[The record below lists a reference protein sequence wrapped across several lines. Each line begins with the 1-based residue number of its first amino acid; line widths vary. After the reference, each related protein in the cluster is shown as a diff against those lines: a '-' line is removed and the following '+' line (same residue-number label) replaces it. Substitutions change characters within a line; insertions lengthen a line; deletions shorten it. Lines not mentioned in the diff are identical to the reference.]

1 MAAWVRVSPG
11 ARARSVSSV
20 SGRAC
25 GAGLR
30 QEMPADREAVWGLGS
45 AGSSPEP
52 PSQGPRGQ
60 PSVLVCGVLEAERP
74 PSIPPHHA
82 HFIVCVPP
90 SPPCHVCPSG
100 GGAGA
105 GWRALTH
112 GGGPLPRPWE
122 LAGLGA
128 VPLMPLPQRRQRSQ
142 GEAEAEAGQLVRGS
156 EQGPGELPGG
166 QGHGLSALLA
176 RQSPAL
182 GGPLPPASV
191 PRARRRP
198 RNKPGGP
205 TLFAGPHPR
214 ASSGSEPPPWRLLGA
229 SSGPSPSA
237 LPSFREPW
245 TWGAQAGTPAPP
257 PGPLPG
263 PSLSYWTRS
272 SRELIPKATGCGEG
286 AEAGVPLGHQAET
299 WYPLQQGPT
308 AAQGGALRGPGCLP
322 HPQPTRPG
330 PAEGGESRER
340 GASLSLGLRGTL

>member
-1 MAAWVRVSPG
+1 
-11 ARARSVSSV
+11 
-20 SGRAC
+20 
-25 GAGLR
+25 
-30 QEMPADREAVWGLGS
+30 MPADREARVGPGERRVQPRAPLSGPLWPTVCACVW
-45 AGSSPEP
+45 
-52 PSQGPRGQ
+52 GPRGRAA
-60 PSVLVCGVLEAERP
+60 PVHPA
-74 PSIPPHHA
+74 
-82 HFIVCVPP
+82 
-90 SPPCHVCPSG
+90 PPCSFHRLCSTFASLSRVPLWWG
-100 GGAGA
+100 GW

-112 GGGPLPRPWE
+112 GGGPFPRPWE

-128 VPLMPLPQRRQRSQ
+128 VPLMPLPQRWQHSQ

-166 QGHGLSALLA
+166 QGHGLSVFLA

-182 GGPLPPASV
+182 GGPLPSASV
-191 PRARRRP
+191 PRTRP
-198 RNKPGGP
+198 RPRSKPGGP
-205 TLFAGPHPR
+205 TLLAGPHPR

-237 LPSFREPW
+237 QPSFREPW

-299 WYPLQQGPT
+299 W
-308 AAQGGALRGPGCLP
+308 
-322 HPQPTRPG
+322 
-330 PAEGGESRER
+330 
-340 GASLSLGLRGTL
+340 